1 MKKLKRILAIL
12 MTMAMVLGMT
22 VTAFAAENPDT
33 IVGTRDDRGDIVV
46 SGVEQE
52 DGTNITV
59 KAYPIA
65 MATYDANG
73 NFSGYSNEW
82 GIADLEKP
90 TAAELSNIAAGKK
103 ANGSETKA
111 LPTAIEMEYDTTN
124 NNYKKENV
132 AVGMYLVM
140 VEGSE
145 ASTYNP
151 AVVSVNYKN
160 EEGVNVLENGAVSMI
175 ADGDTWVKKSGTP
188 KVDKVIGDTQDT
200 GDEDSTGNVGDT
212 VPYTVTINPVP
223 SYEGNYPKLNVV
235 DTLSAGLTYVPD
247 SLKVRVTP
255 AVPTTKDNPATEAEG
270 KLLTEGTDYTL
281 TVAGQTITVD
291 FVVNGKYTLN
301 NYHGQVVTI
310 NYGAKINENAKL
322 NEIANEN
329 HVVLNYTK
337 DSKTTGHDG
346 TDDDRTYTY
355 VFDIDGKLTGSG
367 STGSKENVIDTT
379 HIINKL
385 GEEIAKTETMI
396 EGETVYKD
404 TKLPLKDAEFKLYT
418 DEECENV
425 YSNPNFT
432 GTVLSSELGQLH
444 MTGLEA
450 GKYYLKE
457 TKAPEG
463 YSVNTHVYEI
473 EISYE
478 ADEAGVMTSWNVT
491 IDGDSIATFTV
502 DYTTANDGTVTVT
515 VTRGNDIT
523 KEEDSSFQGL
533 NIRNTKLANLPSTG
547 GIGTYIFTIAGII
560 IMAAAAGFFFVS
572 RRKAEK

>member
-22 VTAFAAENPDT
+22 VTAFAASNEDN
-33 IVGTRDDRGDIVV
+33 IVGTSDDMGDIVV
-46 SGVEQE
+46 QGVDAEE
-52 DGTNITV
+52 GITV

-175 ADGDTWVKKSGTP
+175 TDGDTWVKKSGTP
-188 KVDKVIGDTQDT
+188 KVDKVIGDTQAT

-235 DTLSAGLTYVPD
+235 DTLSAGLTYVQN

-255 AVPTTKDNPATEAEG
+255 TVPTTKDNPATEAEG

-281 TVAGQTITVD
+281 TVSGGQTITVD
-291 FVVNGKYTLN
+291 FVVDGAYTLN

-310 NYGAKINENAKL
+310 NYDATINANAKL